1 MGGIMSQLVEFGLSG
16 SDATVVVLARDSADT
31 MSDGTVYRGGLPR
44 DLIERS
50 GQTLDEAI
58 SRVRPAAEAVVAVMT
73 DLPRKP
79 DELTVTFGIELSGS
93 MGAIIASTAAT
104 ANITITLTWKNPPST
119 PVGSEE

>member
-1 MGGIMSQLVEFGLSG
+1 MSQLVEFGLSG